1 MFDSIDDDAFEQK
14 ICMSVVRLRSVHGGR
29 VLHGVPV
36 RLRRAVVRPSAVRR
50 QGAAGPRVRLS
61 TVRRKVSVPHDC
73 QLPSAHHQRTSSH
86 YDQHL
91 IISHGVQ
98 LEYVTSDF
106 K

>member
-73 QLPSAHHQRTSSH
+73 QLPSAHHQRTSG
-86 YDQHL
+86 
-91 IISHGVQ
+91 ISMISTS
-98 LEYVTSDF
+98 LVTRRTTRICHF
-106 K
+106 RL